1 MRHVGLQTYPA
12 FVTDCAMFEE
22 FAIVCPTRS
31 TLLKL
36 AWVNGSEKIAQRF
49 VKKKRKRRP
58 LETSLDVIKN
68 VSPTSTMSQQNIHF
82 VNSLFSSHFARQRS
96 PRSVSA
102 TSFLAPRRGRR
113 AKYFMMLFL
122 I

>member
-1 MRHVGLQTYPA
+1 MLCNSYSSALQKVARLWTKLRCRVATEVFLFKNNNNKKTEGPRRHISLQEWSGGCVRHVGLQTYPA

-49 VKKKRKRRP
+49 VKKKK
-58 LETSLDVIKN
+58 ET
-68 VSPTSTMSQQNIHF
+68 P
-82 VNSLFSSHFARQRS
+82 S
-96 PRSVSA
+96 PRNE
-102 TSFLAPRRGRR
+102 FGRH
-113 AKYFMMLFL
+113 
-122 I
+122 